1 MDLIVLLIS
10 FVIIVA
16 GAELFTNGIEWFG
29 RKLGLSEG
37 AVGSVLA
44 AVGTALPETMIP
56 IVAILFSTHAHS
68 EEIGVGAILGA
79 PFMLATL
86 AMAVTGL
93 VVLSARRRRASGTE
107 IVVRTHVVAHDI
119 RSFVVAYGF
128 ALVLALLPTDAVPLR
143 VAGAIA
149 LVIGYAWYARRHLTE
164 APAEDAAEEEL
175 RPLRFHR
182 LAPAAHR
189 LDGRD
194 PHVRLVVVQVI
205 AAAVMILIGAQIFVG
220 AVEGIGASLGMD
232 ELLLALL
239 VAPIATE
246 LPEAVNA
253 IIWIRQGK
261 DTLAIGNITGAM
273 VFQATIPTAIAL
285 AFAPEGWSIQGHN
298 LVAFASAAVAFASVA
313 VIGIPMIARGRL
325 GVRSLLLGGVLYVGY
340 VVFVLTIALRPS

>member
-1 MDLIVLLIS
+1 MDLLILLVS
-10 FVIIVA
+10 FVVIVA

-29 RKLGLSEG
+29 RKAGLGEG

-44 AVGTALPETMIP
+44 AIGTALPETMIP
-56 IVAILFSTHAHS
+56 IVAILFSAQAHS
-68 EEIGVGAILGA
+68 DEIGVGAILGA

-93 VVLSARRRRASGTE
+93 VVLSAARRRAAGTD
-107 IVVRTHVVAHDI
+107 IVVQTHVVAHDI
-119 RSFVVAYGF
+119 RSFVIAYGF
-128 ALVLALLPTDAVPLR
+128 ALLLALLPTDAVLPR

-149 LVIGYAWYARRHLTE
+149 LVVGYGWYARRHLIE
-164 APAEDAAEEEL
+164 APSDDAEAEEL
-175 RPLRFHR
+175 RPLRFHG
-182 LAPAAHR
+182 LAPGSHR
-189 LDGRD
+189 LDGHD
-194 PHVRLVVVQVI
+194 PHVRLVVLQVI
-205 AAAVMILIGAQIFVG
+205 AAAFLILIGAQIFVG

-253 IIWIRQGK
+253 VIWIRQGK

-298 LVAFASAAVAFASVA
+298 LIAFASAAVAFASVA
-313 VIGIPMIARGRL
+313 VIGIPMLARGRL

-340 VVFVLTIALRPS
+340 VAFVLSVALRPA